1 MLEHFFTDSEV
12 AERLRRRGPLGPYLD
27 SYAASV
33 DALGFA
39 RSTIREQLWFLAGLG
54 RWLERQG
61 GAVAD
66 LDERV
71 VETFLTARRK
81 RRGGLRRSDAATYC
95 RFLDHL
101 RKEGVVVP
109 AESRAEESVLDGL
122 TRRYEAYLKRERGL
136 QQATVDGYRPFVRR
150 FLIERFRD
158 GPLRFEAL
166 DPPEISS
173 FVQRHACS
181 MTPKRAQLMVSALR
195 SFFRFLLQQGEI
207 VKDLAACVPAVA
219 DWRLSTV
226 PKYLGAE
233 EVERL
238 LSSCDQHTGIGR
250 RDHAILL
257 LLARLGLRAS
267 EVVAL
272 ELDDIDWRAG
282 EIVVRGKGQ
291 QHDRLPL
298 LQEVGEALTAYLRQG
313 RPGVS
318 TRRVFVRVRAPL
330 QGFAGP
336 VAISTIVR
344 RALQRADLQAPGKGV
359 AAHLLRH
366 SLATGMLRGGAS
378 MAEIGEVLRHRT
390 PSTAE
395 IYAKVDIGGLRSLAQ
410 PWPGSGGGQ

>member
-1 MLEHFFTDSEV
+1 MLERFFSDPEV
-12 AERLRRRGPLGPYLD
+12 AQRLRRGPLGPYLD
-27 SYAASV
+27 SYAATV
-33 DALGFA
+33 DALGYA
-39 RSTIREQLWFLAGLG
+39 QSTIREQLWLLAELG
-54 RWLERQG
+54 RWLGRQ
-61 GAVAD
+61 AVSVAD

-71 VETFLTARRK
+71 AEPFLTERRT

-101 RKEGVVVP
+101 RKEGVVAP
-109 AESRAEESVLDGL
+109 PESRSEESVLDGL

-136 QQATVDGYRPFVRR
+136 GQATVDGYRPFVRR
-150 FLIERFRD
+150 FLVERFRD
-158 GPLRFEAL
+158 EPLCLEAL

-173 FVQRHACS
+173 FVQHHAHS
-181 MTPKRAQLMVSALR
+181 MAPKRAQLMVSALR
-195 SFFRFLLQQGEI
+195 SFLRFLLQQGEI
-207 VKDLAACVPAVA
+207 ATDLAACVPAVA

-226 PKYLGAE
+226 PRYLGAE

-238 LSSCDQHTGIGR
+238 LSSCDQRTGIGR

-272 ELDDIDWRAG
+272 ELDDINWRAG
-282 EIVVRGKGQ
+282 EIAVRGKGQ

-298 LQEVGEALTAYLRQG
+298 LQEVGEALTTYLRRD
-313 RPGVS
+313 RPDVS
-318 TRRVFVRVRAPL
+318 TRRVFLRVRAPL
-330 QGFAGP
+330 RGFSGP
-336 VAISTIVR
+336 QAISTIVR
-344 RALQRADLQAPGKGV
+344 RALQRVGLRAPAKGG

-366 SLATGMLRGGAS
+366 SLATGMLRDGAS
-378 MAEIGEVLRHRT
+378 MPEIGEVLRHRSAAT
-390 PSTAE
+390 TE

>member
-1 MLEHFFTDSEV
+1 M
-12 AERLRRRGPLGPYLD
+12 R
-27 SYAASV
+27 
-33 DALGFA
+33 
-39 RSTIREQLWFLAGLG
+39 WLG
-54 RWLERQG
+54 RQ
-61 GAVAD
+61 AVAIAD

-71 VETFLTARRK
+71 AETFLNQRRR
-81 RRGGLRRSDAATYC
+81 RRGGLHRSDAATYC

-101 RKEGVVVP
+101 RKEGVVAP
-109 AESRAEESVLDGL
+109 PESRSEESVLDGL

-136 QQATVDGYRPFVRR
+136 GQATVDGYRPFVRR
-150 FLIERFRD
+150 FLVERFRD
-158 GPLRFEAL
+158 ELLCLEAL

-173 FVQRHACS
+173 FVQRHARS
-181 MTPKRAQLMVSALR
+181 MAPKRAQLMVSALR
-195 SFFRFLLQQGEI
+195 SFLRFLLQQGEI
-207 VKDLAACVPAVA
+207 ATDLAACVPAVA

-238 LSSCDQHTGIGR
+238 LSSCDQRTGIGR

-272 ELDDIDWRAG
+272 ELDDINWRGG

-298 LQEVGEALTAYLRQG
+298 LQEVGEALTTYLRRD

-318 TRRVFVRVRAPL
+318 TRRVFLRVRAPL
-330 QGFAGP
+330 RGFSGP
-336 VAISTIVR
+336 QAISTIVR
-344 RALQRADLQAPGKGV
+344 RALQRLGLRAPPKG

-366 SLATGMLRGGAS
+366 SLATGMLRRGAS
-378 MAEIGEVLRHRT
+378 MAEIGEVLRHRAPAT
-390 PSTAE
+390 TE
-395 IYAKVDIGGLRSLAQ
+395 IYAKVDIGSLRSLAQ